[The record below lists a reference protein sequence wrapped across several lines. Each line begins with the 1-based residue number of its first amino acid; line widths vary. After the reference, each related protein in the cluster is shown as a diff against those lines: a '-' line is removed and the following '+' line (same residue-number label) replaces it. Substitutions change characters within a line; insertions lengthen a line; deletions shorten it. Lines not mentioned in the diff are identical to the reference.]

1 MADPDDVPLRTIDDL
16 KPDEV
21 DIETIEAFHLGGT
34 RYAASF
40 ELSDENSEFARSYLL
55 DIEFGDALT
64 FTVRKQI
71 EDTIL
76 SHASL
81 APDRHIVL
89 ELGKL
94 VHDLTPGGDT
104 VTKLR
109 DGMLRRL
116 WHFDENRHYVIGDR
130 GVAYI
135 REAGVW
141 ERIETL
147 GSAVLKGIH
156 GPRPDAVHVCGH
168 AGLIARLDG
177 RTWIPLEIP
186 VQRNFHAI
194 EVSEDGAIHVGGAD
208 GAAYAIVADELIEL
222 ESQPWD
228 YYGVLS
234 FKGRR
239 YWTDANYG
247 ISVQEGNRI
256 VPLREPGQ
264 GFYMH
269 ASPDK
274 LVVSGWKEV
283 FIFDGTEWSGFEFG
297 YDGNIFL
304 SRLDM
309 TQYGG

>member
-1 MADPDDVPLRTIDDL
+1 MAEPDDIPRRTIDDL
-16 KPDEV
+16 AADEV
-21 DIETIEAFHLGGT
+21 DIETIDAFHLGGT

-40 ELSDENSEFARSYLL
+40 ELSDSNSEFARSFLL
-55 DIEFGDALT
+55 DIDFGDSLT

-81 APDRHIVL
+81 AADRHIVL
-89 ELGKL
+89 ELGGL
-94 VHDLTPGGDT
+94 MHDLTAGGDT
-104 VTKLR
+104 VTRLR
-109 DGMLRRL
+109 DGVLRRL
-116 WHFDENRHYVIGDR
+116 WHLDEGRLYVIGDR
-130 GVAYI
+130 GVSYI
-135 REAGVW
+135 RETDAW
-141 ERIETL
+141 ERIETYDA
-147 GSAVLKGIH
+147 AVLRGIH
-156 GPRPDAVHVCGH
+156 GPRADMVHACGNR
-168 AGLIARLDG
+168 GVLLRLEG
-177 RTWIPLEIP
+177 RAWAPIGIP

-194 EVSEDGAIHVGGAD
+194 EVSPDGAIHVGGAN

-222 ESQPWD
+222 ESQPWN
-228 YYGVLS
+228 YMGILS

-247 ISVQEGNRI
+247 ISVQDGNRI
-256 VPLREPGQ
+256 VPFRNLGQ

-269 ASPDK
+269 ASPDR

-283 FIFDGTEWSGFEFG
+283 FIFDGEEWSGFELG

-304 SRLDM
+304 SQLDM